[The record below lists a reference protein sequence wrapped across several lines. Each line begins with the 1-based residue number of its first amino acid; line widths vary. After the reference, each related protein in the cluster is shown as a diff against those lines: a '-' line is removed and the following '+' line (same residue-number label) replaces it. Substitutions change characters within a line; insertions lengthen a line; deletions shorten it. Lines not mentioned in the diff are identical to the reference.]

1 VRRWLVLLL
10 IAAPALLRGQARDQK
25 ALAFEVASIKPT
37 AWKDPSRHTVKFVTV
52 EPDVKLEVLDW
63 GGSGRPVVLLTGYGN
78 SAHVF
83 DIFAEKLSQTNHVY
97 GITRRGFGYS
107 SLVTHGYNVQRLAQ
121 DVLVV
126 LDTLKIPA
134 PVLIGHSL
142 GGKEMTVLGKRSD
155 RIAGFVY
162 LDGLSDPTYDFTDYN
177 NLLAKRPPN
186 RYPSPPPPR
195 GSPTFD
201 EYMKWQMYGRGVSFP
216 EGDVRAMTTTTPD
229 GRMGERRIA
238 SHIGELIT
246 AGNPRPDYA
255 SIRVPVLAFVAVPI
269 PVEDQLQNYEIRN
282 EQDRKNL
289 QDLYVAQQK
298 YTTEFTSA
306 LTNVVPKARVIR
318 VIGADHYIFISN
330 EAEVLF
336 ETRSFLKRLES
347 R

>member
-1 VRRWLVLLL
+1 MSMMKTALALSLLVLL
-10 IAAPALLRGQARDQK
+10 GT
-25 ALAFEVASIKPT
+25 E
-37 AWKDPSRHTVKFVTV
+37 WKDPSRHTVRFVRV
-52 EPDVKLEVLDW
+52 EPDVTLEVLDW
-63 GGSGRPVVLLTGYGN
+63 GGSGRPIVLLTGYGN

-83 DIFAEKLSQTNHVY
+83 DTFAEKLSQTNHVY

-107 SLVTHGYNVQRLAQ
+107 SLVTHGYDIQRLAQ

-126 LDTLKIPA
+126 LDTLKIPS
-134 PVLIGHSL
+134 PVLMGHSL

-162 LDGLSDPTYDFTDYN
+162 LDGLSDPTYDFTDFN
-177 NLLAKRPPN
+177 NLLAKRPPD

-201 EYMKWQMYGRGVSFP
+201 EYMKWQLLGRRVPFP
-216 EGDVRAMTTTTPD
+216 EGDVRAMTKTTPE

-255 SIRVPVLAFVAVPI
+255 SIKVPVLALVAVPI

-282 EQDRKNL
+282 AQDRKNL
-289 QDLYVAQQK
+289 EDLYVAQQK
-298 YTTEFTSA
+298 YITAFTNA
-306 LTNVVPKARVIR
+306 LTKVVPRARVIR
-318 VIGADHYIFISN
+318 IFGADHYIFISN
-330 EAEVLF
+330 ETEVLF
-336 ETRSFLKRLES
+336 ETRSFLKRLE
-347 R
+347 